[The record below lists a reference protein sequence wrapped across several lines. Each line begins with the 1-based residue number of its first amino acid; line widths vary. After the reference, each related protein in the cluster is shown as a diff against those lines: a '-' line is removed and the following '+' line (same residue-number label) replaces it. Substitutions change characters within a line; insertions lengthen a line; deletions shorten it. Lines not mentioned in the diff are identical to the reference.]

1 MLAVSDRRDL
11 LLEGGDMMDAVRQ
24 YIISIIYA
32 SVVCA
37 VFKGFLGKSASSR
50 LIKLLCGMLLLFT
63 FLKPLKQIDLP
74 DIIGPS
80 RWNEDIANEAIRRGE
95 ELSQNAMAD
104 IISTKLASYV
114 EEKATELGAEVW
126 VEIKLS
132 DEEIPAPVGIDIA
145 GQVSPYVRSLLE
157 TYIMENIG
165 LDREDVRWT
174 GQG

>member
-1 MLAVSDRRDL
+1 M
-11 LLEGGDMMDAVRQ
+11 
-24 YIISIIYA
+24 
-32 SVVCA
+32 
-37 VFKGFLGKSASSR
+37 
-50 LIKLLCGMLLLFT
+50 FT

-74 DIIGPS
+74 ATIGPS
-80 RWNEDIANEAIRRGE
+80 RWNEDISNDAIRRGE

-114 EEKATELGAEVW
+114 EEKATEWGAEVW
-126 VEIKLS
+126 AEIRLS
-132 DEEIPAPVGIDIA
+132 NEEIPVPVGIDIA

>member
-1 MLAVSDRRDL
+1 M
-11 LLEGGDMMDAVRQ
+11 G
-24 YIISIIYA
+24 
-32 SVVCA
+32 
-37 VFKGFLGKSASSR
+37 KFLGNCLISKS
-50 LIKLLCGMLLLFT
+50 LGMRIIDIR
-63 FLKPLKQIDLP
+63 LKQIDLP
-74 DIIGPS
+74 ATIGPS
-80 RWNEDIANEAIRRGE
+80 RWNEDVSNDAIRRGE

-126 VEIKLS
+126 AEIRLS
-132 DEEIPAPVGIDIA
+132 NEEIPVPVGIDIA